1 MEQFQAFQNRKIK
14 NKNKE
19 KKTMIRVVAPPL
31 FYLLKKAWKS
41 DIKNAIVLINTSCTK
56 KKCSTTINCETE

>member
-1 MEQFQAFQNRKIK
+1 
-14 NKNKE
+14 
-19 KKTMIRVVAPPL
+19 MIRVVAPPL

-56 KKCSTTINCETE
+56 KMFHHN

>member
-1 MEQFQAFQNRKIK
+1 MEQFQAFQQENKK
-14 NKNKE
+14 KNKE
-19 KKTMIRVVAPPL
+19 KKPMIRVVAPPL

-56 KKCSTTINCETE
+56 KNVPPQLNCETE